1 MKESILFSRIKII
14 LILLLP
20 NLIAIILRSWISLDR
35 PLIYYDYLFLI
46 PLVFLNV
53 NVYVIWLIY
62 LFMIFADISISLSN
76 LFLFSYEDFIRTFKF
91 FTNYDF
97 SLNQILLSICSI
109 LFLYFILQQL
119 KRVNKQLGFDKPLL
133 LFFFIS
139 IIAIFCLDFINGSN
153 TVESPIKKQVHQGN
167 IAGFAST
174 SVVSFLIN
182 MNTQVEKPKLN
193 TTQSITFETFKHDS
207 LSNQMLI
214 LVESFGLLKNRDDQ
228 QIIEN
233 SISKIFE
240 KNNWKIN
247 WGKTPF
253 EGSTTR
259 AEIRELL
266 NSNGDYRY
274 LIRNNDINSIFNI
287 KHAQGYYTYAA
298 HSYNGTMFERNI
310 WWKNIGIKEPLFS
323 ESFQQKNAY
332 KLKLNTE
339 SPFISIQDETT
350 FDFLQNESKKNTKN
364 FAYLLTVNSHIPF
377 NISDLK
383 NKGRIKLLSN
393 NFENLTELNGQ
404 LIRIINFLSHVANNL
419 DSTKFNKVLIVG
431 DHMPPFNSKASRSL
445 YDSKNVPYCIIYK

>member
-1 MKESILFSRIKII
+1 
-14 LILLLP
+14 
-20 NLIAIILRSWISLDR
+20 
-35 PLIYYDYLFLI
+35 
-46 PLVFLNV
+46 
-53 NVYVIWLIY
+53 
-62 LFMIFADISISLSN
+62 MIFADISISLSN

-133 LFFFIS
+133 LFFFIT

-182 MNTQVEKPKLN
+182 INAQVEKPKQN
-193 TTQSITFETFKHDS
+193 TTQSITFETFKNDS

-233 SISKIFE
+233 NINETFK
-240 KNNWKIN
+240 KNNWKIK

-287 KHAQGYYTYAA
+287 KHAQGYYTNAA

-310 WWKNIGIKEPLFS
+310 WWKNIGIKAPLFS

-445 YDSKNVPYCIIYK
+445 YDSKHVPYCIIYK

>member
-1 MKESILFSRIKII
+1 MNQSILISRLKII

-20 NLIAIILRSWISLDR
+20 NLISIVLRSWISLDR
-35 PLIYYDYLFLI
+35 PIIYYDYFFLL
-46 PLVFLNV
+46 PFVFLNV

-62 LFMIFADISISLSN
+62 LFMIFADVSISLSN
-76 LFLFSYEDFIRTFKF
+76 LFLFNYEDFIRTFKF

-97 SLNQILLSICSI
+97 SLNQIILLIGSL
-109 LFLYFILQQL
+109 LFLYLILQQL
-119 KRVNKQLGFDKPLL
+119 KSINKQLRSDKLLL
-133 LFFFIS
+133 LFFFVSIIS
-139 IIAIFCLDFINGSN
+139 IFSLDFINGSN
-153 TVESPIKKQVHQGN
+153 PVESPINKKIYQGN
-167 IAGFAST
+167 IAGFT
-174 SVVSFLIN
+174 SIPLVSYLIN
-182 MNTQVEKPKLN
+182 INAKVEKPNLKN
-193 TTQSITFETFKHDS
+193 TPSITFETFQNDS

-233 SISKIFE
+233 NISEIFE
-240 KNNWKIN
+240 KNGWKIK
-247 WGKTPF
+247 WGKTQF

-274 LIRNNDINSIFNI
+274 LIHNNDINSIFNI
-287 KHAQGYYTYAA
+287 KDAQGYNIHAA

-310 WWKNIGIKEPLFS
+310 WWENIGINKPLFS
-323 ESFQQKNAY
+323 ENFQQKNAY

-339 SPFISIQDETT
+339 SPFVSIQDETT
-350 FDFLQNESKKNTKN
+350 FDYLQNDSKKNTKN

-377 NISDLK
+377 NISAL
-383 NKGRIKLLSN
+383 NKKGNIRLLSN
-393 NFENLTELNGQ
+393 NFKNLTELNGQ
-404 LIRIINFLSHVANNL
+404 LVRIINFLSHVANNL
-419 DSTKFNKVLIVG
+419 DSNKFNKVLIVG